1 MRAAFSDTLARLP
14 GPPSTSYPEGLPFTQ
29 ALSDGSMSAEDMI
42 KAMQK
47 LVAAAADIDADPKS
61 E

>member
-1 MRAAFSDTLARLP
+1 MAIM
-14 GPPSTSYPEGLPFTQ
+14 GNM
-29 ALSDGSMSAEDMI
+29 SDGSMSAEDMI